1 MATLS
6 SHLLNSV
13 NGTHAGGV
21 KVIIYQINS
30 SSNKKIFFETETDD
44 GGRII
49 KDFELSSDIV
59 IANMKW
65 FAKQQIIFLKKKLF
79 QKLLL
84 NLKWKILKKN
94 IIYQLLYLQMVILF
108 GGLINILIPK
118 LKLCQKI

>member
-30 SSNKKIFFETETDD
+30 TGSKIIFFETETDD

-49 KDFELSSDIV
+49 KDFELSNDDCACEYEMVCKTADYFSEKKV
-59 IANMKW
+59 VSE
-65 FAKQQIIFLKKKLF
+65 IIIKFKMEDSKKKYHLP
-79 QKLLL
+79 
-84 NLKWKILKKN
+84 
-94 IIYQLLYLQMVILF
+94 IIISPNGYSIWWS
-108 GGLINILIPK
+108 N
-118 LKLCQKI
+118 